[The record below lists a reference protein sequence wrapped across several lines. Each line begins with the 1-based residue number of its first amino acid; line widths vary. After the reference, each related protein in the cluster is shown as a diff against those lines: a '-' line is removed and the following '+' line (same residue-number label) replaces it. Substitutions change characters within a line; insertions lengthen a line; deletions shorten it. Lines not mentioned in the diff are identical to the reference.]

1 MVEQP
6 RHTEKRMKEAQ
17 EEADR
22 TIAKLKEQVIVK
34 LEIYFPWRGGGV
46 EGLGEN

>member
-6 RHTEKRMKEAQ
+6 RHTEKRLKEAQ

-22 TIAKLKEQVIVK
+22 TIAKLKEQVIVETGDIFS
-34 LEIYFPWRGGGV
+34 LRGWR
-46 EGLGEN
+46 ES